1 MEESYS
7 LEITIISCE
16 GLKINRQKS
25 VKKNTFVTVQT
36 HSQNVNR
43 TQLDIKGGSYPVWN
57 EKLYVQMPMHV
68 HFLNIDV
75 QCKVSSTANKF
86 IGRAKIPVSDFTG
99 AYFPEN
105 YLHILSYR
113 LRDDNMERNG
123 IINFSIRIKAN
134 NGGHHN
140 VSSYGNYQL
149 PHRITPMAGKV
160 SNYGMVTGVPV
171 WNS

>member
-16 GLKINRQKS
+16 GLRINRKKP
-25 VKKNTFVTVQT
+25 VKRNTFVTVQT
-36 HSQNVNR
+36 DSQNFS
-43 TQLDIKGGSYPVWN
+43 TTKLDMTGGSYPAWN
-57 EKLYVQMPMHV
+57 EKLDVQMPMHV

-75 QCKVSSTANKF
+75 QCKVSASTDRF
-86 IGRAKIPVSDFTG
+86 IGRARIPVSDFTG
-99 AYFPEN
+99 AYFTEN

-123 IINFSIRIKAN
+123 IINFSIRIKAS
-134 NGGHHN
+134 GARR
-140 VSSYGNYQL
+140 
-149 PHRITPMAGKV
+149 RITPMAASKV

>member
-1 MEESYS
+1 MEQSYS

-16 GLKINRQKS
+16 GLRINRQKS

-36 HSQNVNR
+36 DSQNVNT
-43 TQLDIKGGSYPVWN
+43 TQLDVEGGSYPVWN

-68 HFLNIDV
+68 RFLNIDV
-75 QCKVSSTANKF
+75 QCKVSSFANKF

-99 AYFPEN
+99 PYFPEN

-123 IINFSIRIKAN
+123 IINFSIRMKAI
-134 NGGHHN
+134 GGHHN
-140 VSSYGNYQL
+140 VLSYSNYQL
-149 PHRITPMAGKV
+149 PPRITPMAGKV
-160 SNYGMVTGVPV
+160 SSYGMVTGLPV

>member
-1 MEESYS
+1 MAESYS

-16 GLKINRQKS
+16 GLRINRQKS

-36 HSQNVNR
+36 DSQNVNR
-43 TQLDIKGGSYPVWN
+43 TQLDIKGGSYPAWN
-57 EKLYVQMPMHV
+57 EKLYVQLPMHV
-68 HFLNIDV
+68 HYLSIDV

-86 IGRAKIPVSDFTG
+86 IGRAKIPVSEFTG

-113 LRDDNMERNG
+113 LRDENGERNG
-123 IINFSIRIKAN
+123 IINFSIRMKARSAADVPN
-134 NGGHHN
+134 YGH
-140 VSSYGNYQL
+140 YL
-149 PHRITPMAGKV
+149 PSQRITPMAGKV
-160 SNYGMVTGVPV
+160 YNYGMVTGVPV